1 MAGFVTELVNVKA
14 LGDLTYLRAIVA
26 NAGDAANTKD
36 ALAPYF
42 DAALEEAVKA
52 VDFADFMQHLYSELD
67 D

>member
-26 NAGDAANTKD
+26 GAGDADTKD

-42 DAALEEAVKA
+42 NAALEEAVRA
-52 VDFADFMQHLYSELD
+52 VDFADFMQYLYSELD
-67 D
+67 G